1 MRSDLGSRTISW
13 EWGSGTRSGLET
25 LHHCSTK
32 VILNIRMF
40 WGLIATFVE
49 VTVEEL
55 VGWAFLGPHVLS
67 KVKGIQSFEIFE
79 YLKNVIGL
87 RGLILL

>member
-1 MRSDLGSRTISW
+1 
-13 EWGSGTRSGLET
+13 
-25 LHHCSTK
+25 
-32 VILNIRMF
+32 MF

-55 VGWAFLGPHVLS
+55 VGWAFLGPHILS

-87 RGLILL
+87 CGLILL